1 MRSFRPIESTCIDTK
16 FKKKTKATLLTA
28 HIFII
33 IYNPMRR
40 SPLQMSNRTQQ
51 ANNYH
56 ALLDLQVVDDVF
68 GPNADLY
75 QDCLR
80 VSTHAT
86 CREIHNAFFV
96 KRRELLHK
104 LEHGED
110 CHQQMDAVVL
120 AVRIL
125 GDAERRAQYDDL
137 RVERMQRARDASES
151 EPHPFQHAPRNH
163 ETPYP
168 LSADTTF
175 GSERLNMDIS
185 CAPPQRR
192 TRIVTP
198 EPKVD
203 DTTTVYTYDDTV
215 DQTMDHTIMDD
226 MTLLSS
232 DTHLPRTFLDRLTQE
247 CLGAFED
254 TSKSLEEVFGVFTL
268 QANEI
273 DAVVKRINKAKR
285 QMTMEF

>member
-1 MRSFRPIESTCIDTK
+1 
-16 FKKKTKATLLTA
+16 
-28 HIFII
+28 
-33 IYNPMRR
+33 MRR
-40 SPLQMSNRTQQ
+40 SLLQTSTRTQP
-51 ANNYH
+51 ANNNPSS
-56 ALLDLQVVDDVF
+56 LDLQVVDEVF
-68 GPNADLY
+68 GPYADLY

-104 LEHGED
+104 LEQGHD
-110 CHQQMDAVVL
+110 CQKQMDALVL

-137 RVERMQRARDASES
+137 RVERMFHRNTSERQRLPQTSH
-151 EPHPFQHAPRNH
+151 PHISRHH

-168 LSADTTF
+168 LTADTTLD
-175 GSERLNMDIS
+175 SERHNMEDDIS
-185 CAPPQRR
+185 YAPRR

-198 EPKVD
+198 EPKFD
-203 DTTTVYTYDDTV
+203 DATTVYTYDDTV
-215 DQTMDHTIMDD
+215 TMDD

-232 DTHLPRTFLDRLTQE
+232 DTHLPKTFLDRMTLE
-247 CLGAFED
+247 CMGAFED

-268 QANEI
+268 QDDEI

-285 QMTMEF
+285 QMAMEF

>member
-1 MRSFRPIESTCIDTK
+1 
-16 FKKKTKATLLTA
+16 
-28 HIFII
+28 
-33 IYNPMRR
+33 MRR
-40 SPLQMSNRTQQ
+40 SLLQTSTRT
-51 ANNYH
+51 NN
-56 ALLDLQVVDDVF
+56 ASLDLQVVDDAF
-68 GPNADLY
+68 GPYADLY

-104 LEHGED
+104 LEQGHD
-110 CHQQMDAVVL
+110 CQKQMDAVVL

-137 RVERMQRARDASES
+137 RVERMFHRNASERQCLPQTRH
-151 EPHPFQHAPRNH
+151 PHLPRHH

-168 LSADTTF
+168 LVADTTF
-175 GSERLNMDIS
+175 VSERLNLKDDILY
-185 CAPPQRR
+185 APPQRR

-203 DTTTVYTYDDTV
+203 DATTVYTYDDTV
-215 DQTMDHTIMDD
+215 TMDD

-232 DTHLPRTFLDRLTQE
+232 DTHLPKTFLDRMTLE
-247 CLGAFED
+247 CMGAFED

-268 QANEI
+268 QDDEI

-285 QMTMEF
+285 QMAMEF